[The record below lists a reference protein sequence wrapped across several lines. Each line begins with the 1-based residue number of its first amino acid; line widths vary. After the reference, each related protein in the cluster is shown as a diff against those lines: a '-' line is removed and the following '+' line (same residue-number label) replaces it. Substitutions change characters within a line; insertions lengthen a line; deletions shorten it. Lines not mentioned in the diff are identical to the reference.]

1 MVWLL
6 LTSLP
11 RARSSLCSPRGSGP
25 GSPRRPSGGFRHRV
39 ETGLCAPAGGVGSH
53 SEERF
58 RNPVRGLLECVR
70 HLRGE
75 SLGRAPGPD
84 APGPGDLRFLQRS
97 GAAVEGLLG
106 GGAGGGGG
114 AGAGSTQVEEVFV
127 RLCSPSPLLQTPCCF
142 SCRCL
147 SVPICNVGTARG
159 RRSVL
164 LPCTSPTLGG
174 SACALG
180 EDCYKSVPQAL

>member
-106 GGAGGGGG
+106 GGAGGG
-114 AGAGSTQVEEVFV
+114 EEG
-127 RLCSPSPLLQTPCCF
+127 RGQE
-142 SCRCL
+142 
-147 SVPICNVGTARG
+147 ARRW
-159 RRSVL
+159 RRSL
-164 LPCTSPTLGG
+164 
-174 SACALG
+174 
-180 EDCYKSVPQAL
+180 